1 MELEQIIKQI
11 EWLDDERRKDKDL
24 IAKQVDRITSLEGNL
39 KSAHQQIKDMSG
51 EISRLSAIIGRM
63 DQFDQSI
70 IDLRIE
76 ANKQFDEIDKSE
88 KKRLEELEKVRRV
101 EMRAVDNSLNEV
113 RKEIEAIAGLRRA
126 VQARVDEEVRLTKSI
141 DELKVKIQELKRSEE
156 EHSRIYRLVEDSR
169 RQDSKRLVDLQGE
182 VSVVRKR
189 YDELRGQIEISLANF
204 RKLENRL
211 KELHETESER
221 ANAQA
226 VFLEKQALNNVER
239 DRIWKDWELRFE
251 NIEQQ
256 AGEVENHLQTLDA
269 THREVKRTKDAVD
282 EIAERTE
289 RRINE
294 FTEVQRLSEERFRQD
309 WVTFKADDQKRW
321 TNYTLTQEE
330 QRGEIH
336 RNLDKISERIT
347 HLEDGS
353 QEFHDLLEE
362 MNDQTEKRLQ
372 SLLALTH
379 EWVSVYERTFG
390 HVR

>member
-126 VQARVDEEVRLTKSI
+126 VQARVDEEVRLAKSI

-239 DRIWKDWELRFE
+239 DRIW
-251 NIEQQ
+251 
-256 AGEVENHLQTLDA
+256 
-269 THREVKRTKDAVD
+269 
-282 EIAERTE
+282 
-289 RRINE
+289 
-294 FTEVQRLSEERFRQD
+294 
-309 WVTFKADDQKRW
+309 
-321 TNYTLTQEE
+321 
-330 QRGEIH
+330 
-336 RNLDKISERIT
+336 
-347 HLEDGS
+347 
-353 QEFHDLLEE
+353 
-362 MNDQTEKRLQ
+362 
-372 SLLALTH
+372 
-379 EWVSVYERTFG
+379 
-390 HVR
+390 